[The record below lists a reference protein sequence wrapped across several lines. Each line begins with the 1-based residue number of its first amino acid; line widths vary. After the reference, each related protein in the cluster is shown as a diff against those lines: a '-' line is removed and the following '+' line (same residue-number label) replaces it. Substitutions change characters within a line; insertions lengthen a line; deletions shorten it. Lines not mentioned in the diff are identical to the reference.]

1 MNSLHALLFDA
12 NGKPRLKIDDAN
24 AAEIATAA
32 RDTRKSLETTR
43 QVIVA
48 LNWQSSEFASLS
60 QAGRKVLD
68 QLTGHMDTL
77 STLAE
82 LAEPSE

>member
-1 MNSLHALLFDA
+1 MNSLHDLLFDA
-12 NGKPRLKIDDAN
+12 EGKPRLAIDDAN

-32 RDTRKSLETTR
+32 RETRKSLETTR

-48 LNWQSSEFASLS
+48 LNWQSSEFESLR

-68 QLTGHMDTL
+68 QLTGYMDTL